1 MITATQ
7 STHPKNSVYKSTAPT
22 AVDFDALELLS
33 IFAHEQQITVVERP
47 QSEAITQYLQSIAPS
62 LGRGFQ
68 VILSAGESVYGPVL
82 AQRLLPAQPGRDAL
96 LADIDLLAHLYSDL
110 IGCPEIGVRLEV
122 LHGAMCPKFHVDRTG
137 IRLLCTYL
145 GPGTEWLD
153 DRYADRS
160 KLGISTANVCDA
172 DSGLI
177 LDCAGL
183 HQSSAFAVALLKG
196 SLWQGNQQR
205 GVIHRSPAVAPNQIR
220 VVLAMDA
227 LW

>member
-7 STHPKNSVYKSTAPT
+7 SNHPKNSVYKSTPPT

-33 IFAHEQQITVVERP
+33 IFAHYQQITVVERP
-47 QSEAITQYLQSIAPS
+47 NNQKITQYLQQTADA

-68 VILSAGESVYGPVL
+68 LTLKASESVSKKVL
-82 AQRLLPAQPGRDAL
+82 TQRLLPDQLGRDTL
-96 LADIDLLAHLYSDL
+96 LADLDLLAHLYSDL

-122 LHGAMCPKFHVDRTG
+122 LHGAMCPTLHVDRTG

-145 GPGTEWLD
+145 GPGAEWLD

-160 KLGISTANVCDA
+160 KLGISTLNVCDA

-177 LDCAGL
+177 LDSAGL
-183 HQSSAFAVALLKG
+183 HQAPTFAIALLKG

-205 GVIHRSPAVAPNQIR
+205 GVIHRSPSVNPEQIR
-220 VVLAMDA
+220 VLVAMDA